1 MADRP
6 GRTRLE
12 TRLLSDRLTARR
24 AALIIG
30 AFTVVVT
37 LVAALLAFL
46 LDREDFPNFGVSAW
60 WALQT
65 VTTVGYGDFV
75 PTNPEGRVIGS
86 VVMIVGVGFL
96 AVVTASIVATF
107 VETARRRLVE
117 NSGHEELAR
126 KLDQIMDRLERV
138 ETAVGRSQE
147 TAQARPLSGVLL
159 LGSPHG

>member
-6 GRTRLE
+6 GRSRL
-12 TRLLSDRLTARR
+12 TARLLSGRLTARR

-37 LVAALLAFL
+37 LIAALLAFL

-75 PTNPEGRVIGS
+75 PTNPEGRLIGS
-86 VVMIVGVGFL
+86 VVMVVGVGFL

-107 VETARRRLVE
+107 SATARRRLGE
-117 NSGHEELAR
+117 DSDHEELTR
-126 KLDQIMDRLERV
+126 KLDQIVDRLERL

-147 TAQARPLSGVLL
+147 RPKRD
-159 LGSPHG
+159 P

>member
-1 MADRP
+1 MADHP
-6 GRTRLE
+6 GRNRLATRLM
-12 TRLLSDRLTARR
+12 SGRLTARR

-30 AFTVVVT
+30 AFTVMVT
-37 LVAALLAFL
+37 LIAALLAFL

-75 PTNPEGRVIGS
+75 PTNPEGRLIGS
-86 VVMIVGVGFL
+86 VVMVVGVGFL

-107 VETARRRLVE
+107 IETARRRLGE
-117 NSGHEELAR
+117 DSDHEELTR
-126 KLDQIMDRLERV
+126 KLDQIMDRLERL

-147 TAQARPLSGVLL
+147 RPKRD
-159 LGSPHG
+159 P

>member
-1 MADRP
+1 MADHP
-6 GRTRLE
+6 GRNRLATRLM
-12 TRLLSDRLTARR
+12 SDRLTARR

-37 LVAALLAFL
+37 LIAALLAFL

-75 PTNPEGRVIGS
+75 PTNPEGRLIGS
-86 VVMIVGVGFL
+86 VVMVVGVGFL

-107 VETARRRLVE
+107 IETARRRLGE
-117 NSGHEELAR
+117 DSDHEELTR
-126 KLDQIMDRLERV
+126 KLDQIMDRLERL
-138 ETAVGRSQE
+138 EAAVGRSQE
-147 TAQARPLSGVLL
+147 RPKRD
-159 LGSPHG
+159 P

>member
-6 GRTRLE
+6 ARARLT

-30 AFTVVVT
+30 AFTVMVT

-46 LDREDFPNFGVSAW
+46 LDREDFPNYGISVW

-75 PTNPEGRVIGS
+75 PTNSEGRLIGS
-86 VVMIVGVGFL
+86 VVMVVGVGFL

-107 VETARRRLVE
+107 VETARRRLGE
-117 NSGHEELAR
+117 APDHEELTR
-126 KLDQIMDRLERV
+126 KLDQIVDRLDRLE
-138 ETAVGRSQE
+138 TAIGRSQE
-147 TAQARPLSGVLL
+147 KPKRDP
-159 LGSPHG
+159 

>member
-6 GRTRLE
+6 GRARLV

-30 AFTVVVT
+30 AFTVAVT
-37 LVAALLAFL
+37 LVAATLAFL

-75 PTNPEGRVIGS
+75 PTNSEGRLIGS
-86 VVMIVGVGFL
+86 VVMVVGVGFI
-96 AVVTASIVATF
+96 AVITASIVATF
-107 VETARRRLVE
+107 VETARRRLGDE
-117 NSGHEELAR
+117 PEQELTQ
-126 KLDQIMDRLERV
+126 KLDQIVDRLERL
-138 ETAVGRSQE
+138 ETAVSRSQE
-147 TAQARPLSGVLL
+147 VPKRNS
-159 LGSPHG
+159 

>member
-6 GRTRLE
+6 GRTRLA

-37 LVAALLAFL
+37 LIAALLAFL
-46 LDREDFPNFGVSAW
+46 LDREDFPNYGISIW

-75 PTNPEGRVIGS
+75 PTNTEGRVIGS
-86 VVMIVGVGFL
+86 VVMVVGVGFL
-96 AVVTASIVATF
+96 AVVTASIAASF
-107 VETARRRLVE
+107 VETARRRLGAE
-117 NSGHEELAR
+117 SDAEELTR
-126 KLDQIMDRLERV
+126 KLDQIVDRLERL
-138 ETAVGRSQE
+138 ETAIGRSQE
-147 TAQARPLSGVLL
+147 QAQARPLNGVPL

>member
-6 GRTRLE
+6 GRSRL
-12 TRLLSDRLTARR
+12 TARLLSGRLTARR

-37 LVAALLAFL
+37 LIAALLAFL
-46 LDREDFPNFGVSAW
+46 FDREDFPNLGVSAW

-75 PTNPEGRVIGS
+75 PTNPEGRLIGS
-86 VVMIVGVGFL
+86 VVMVVGVGFL

-107 VETARRRLVE
+107 IETARRRLGE
-117 NSGHEELAR
+117 DSDHEELTR
-126 KLDQIMDRLERV
+126 KLDQVVDRLERL
-138 ETAVGRSQE
+138 ETAVARSQE
-147 TAQARPLSGVLL
+147 RPKRD
-159 LGSPHG
+159 P

>member
-6 GRTRLE
+6 GRTRLA

-37 LVAALLAFL
+37 LIAALLAFL
-46 LDREDFPNFGVSAW
+46 LDREDFPNYGISVW

-75 PTNPEGRVIGS
+75 PTNTEGRVIGS
-86 VVMIVGVGFL
+86 VVMVVGVGFL

-107 VETARRRLVE
+107 VETARRRLGE
-117 NSGHEELAR
+117 HPDHEELTR
-126 KLDQIMDRLERV
+126 KLDQIVDRLERL
-138 ETAVGRSQE
+138 ETAIGRSQE
-147 TAQARPLSGVLL
+147 RPKRD
-159 LGSPHG
+159 P

>member
-6 GRTRLE
+6 GRSRL
-12 TRLLSDRLTARR
+12 TARLLSGRLTARR

-37 LVAALLAFL
+37 LIAALLAFL

-75 PTNPEGRVIGS
+75 PTNPEGRLIGS
-86 VVMIVGVGFL
+86 VVMVVGVGFL

-117 NSGHEELAR
+117 DSDHEEELTR
-126 KLDQIMDRLERV
+126 KLDQIMDRLERL

-147 TAQARPLSGVLL
+147 RPNRD
-159 LGSPHG
+159 P